1 MKKVF
6 SLALVA
12 GMFAFSSC
20 ETKTESTTIESTDAT
35 SETMLEGDT
44 VGTSTTTIES
54 TTIDTTAVVQ

>member
-12 GMFAFSSC
+12 GMFAFASC

-35 SETMLEGDT
+35 SETTLEGDT
-44 VGTSTTTIES
+44 LGTTTTTIES
-54 TTIDTTAVVQ
+54 VTTDTTGVVQ